1 MLTLLP
7 LVIAVTLLTGFAA
20 WVYLQAPGRYWVKTL
35 LIPLS
40 LLVWFA
46 VMGLANTLLGYAY
59 PSSLPD
65 RFVLLS
71 YNIVVKN
78 NTKVAIEVWTD
89 GPHSRLYSVPY
100 TKPLDEALA
109 GATKKGKNGGIVE
122 MKKAQR
128 NGNGGGTIRTNEDS
142 YESNL
147 RLPSDDNPK
156 DKDHGAKE

>member
-40 LLVWFA
+40 MLVWFA
-46 VMGLANTLLGYAY
+46 IVGLANTLLGYAY
-59 PSSLPD
+59 PAQLPD

-71 YNIVVKN
+71 YNIVVEN

-89 GPHSRLYSVPY
+89 GHHSRLYSVPY
-100 TKPLDEALA
+100 TKPLDDALA
-109 GATKKGKNGGIVE
+109 SASRKGKDGGRVE
-122 MKKAQR
+122 MKRTAR
-128 NGNGGGTIRTNEDS
+128 NGHGGGAVKADEDT
-142 YESNL
+142 YESSL

-156 DKDHGAKE
+156 DKGP